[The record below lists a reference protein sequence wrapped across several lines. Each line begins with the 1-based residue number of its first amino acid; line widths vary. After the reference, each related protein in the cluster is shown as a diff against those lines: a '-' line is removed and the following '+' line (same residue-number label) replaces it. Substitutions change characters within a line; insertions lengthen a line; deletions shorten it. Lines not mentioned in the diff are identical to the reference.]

1 MVKRP
6 NRKTTKQMK
15 KIMKRLY
22 IAIIVL
28 IIPAGMQAQVELN
41 LQKCRD
47 LALEYSK
54 TMAIATQQKEKAS
67 FDRKAY
73 KANYL
78 PRISATGMYFYKPGA
93 LEYGLSGGYL
103 PTFSPGPDGT
113 MLPNLKL
120 DGAGQPI
127 IGPDGNP
134 VFNQY
139 ALMPDMDLELGLEG
153 VGMAGLQL
161 EQPIYM
167 GGKIRTANQMAQ
179 IGESIASENI
189 RMNKANTITEA
200 DEAYWQYVSV
210 KEQLAAAEKYQ
221 ALLKGL
227 VKNLTDTYETG
238 MSNRNDLLKAQVR
251 FNEASLMVQKANN
264 GLELSRMNLCRVIGF
279 PLQAE
284 VAVNDSLPMLTST
297 QMMQSAESLNNRPEY
312 QILEKEMNLKSK
324 EIDLVRSDFLPQIGV
339 SASYSYFHGVQ
350 LNGIKASDNSFSAL
364 ASVKI
369 PLFNWGE
376 GRNKVHSA
384 KAMEQISQLKLEQ
397 ARELMELEMAQAH
410 FNLKD
415 AQARVE
421 MTMLGLEQADEN
433 LKVSKDQYELG
444 METLTNHLEAQ
455 AQWQKAHAD
464 LIESKGDLKISET
477 HYLKAIG
484 VLDRQ

>member
-1 MVKRP
+1 
-6 NRKTTKQMK
+6 
-15 KIMKRLY
+15 MKRLY
-22 IAIIVL
+22 IAITIL
-28 IIPAGMQAQVELN
+28 TFPALMQAQVDLN
-41 LQKCRD
+41 LEKCRD

-54 TMAIATQQKEKAS
+54 KMAIATQQKEKAS

-78 PRISATGMYFYKPGA
+78 PRLSATGMYFYKPGA
-93 LEYGLSGGYL
+93 LEYSLSGGYL
-103 PTFSPGPDGT
+103 PTFSPAADGT
-113 MLPNLKL
+113 MVPNLKL
-120 DGAGQPI
+120 DNTGQPI
-127 IGPDGNP
+127 IGTDGNP

-153 VGMAGLQL
+153 VGMAGIQL

-179 IGESIASENI
+179 IGESMASENI
-189 RMNKANTITEA
+189 RLNKANTITET

-210 KEQLAAAEKYQ
+210 KEKLASAEKYQ
-221 ALLKGL
+221 ALLNGL
-227 VKNLTDTYETG
+227 VKNLKDAYETG
-238 MSNRNDLLKAQVR
+238 MSNRNDLLKAQVKY
-251 FNEASLMVQKANN
+251 NEASLMVQKAHN

-284 VAVNDSLPMLTST
+284 IAVNDSLST
-297 QMMQSAESLNNRPEY
+297 LSASPVVPTAETLINRPEY
-312 QILEKEMNLKSK
+312 QLLEQEMNLKSK
-324 EIDLVRSDFLPQIGV
+324 EVNLARADFLPQVGV

-350 LNGIKASDNSFSAL
+350 LNGVNASDNSFSAL

-369 PLFNWGE
+369 PIFNWGE
-376 GRNKVHSA
+376 GRNKVHA
-384 KAMEQISQLKLEQ
+384 ARAVEQMSQLRLEE
-397 ARELMELEMAQAH
+397 AHELMELEMAQAR

-421 MTMLGLEQADEN
+421 MTLLGMEQADEN
-433 LKVSKDQYELG
+433 LKVSQDQYELG

-464 LIESKGDLKISET
+464 LIEAKGDCKISET
-477 HYLKAIG
+477 RYLKAIG
-484 VLDRQ
+484 VLDKQ